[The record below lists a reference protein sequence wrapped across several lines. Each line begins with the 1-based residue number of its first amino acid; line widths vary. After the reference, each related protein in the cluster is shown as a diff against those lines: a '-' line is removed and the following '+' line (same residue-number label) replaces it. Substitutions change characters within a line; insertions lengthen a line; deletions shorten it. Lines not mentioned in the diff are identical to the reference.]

1 MLVTSSLEDV
11 MLTSAFTG
19 LPASK
24 LRPFI
29 FAAGLDP
36 DAQPERGMIDIT
48 KDINPDKRPKRW
60 KDTWSAKH
68 SVSGVKDIPNVETLV
83 DRLVDEY
90 LNAE

>member
-1 MLVTSSLEDV
+1 MTSSLEDV

-24 LRPFI
+24 LRPSI
-29 FAAGLDP
+29 VAAGLDP

-60 KDTWSAKH
+60 KDTWSARH